1 IGAGIGGL
9 TLAQSLNLHSIPY
22 TIYERESSASV
33 RKQGWGLTIQW
44 SLEAMAKHF
53 LPETFDRLCQAQIS
67 RETGLDGTRRV
78 PWVNGS
84 SGVVEGRRPASQKF
98 RFRRSGIREALIEGV
113 DVQWDKQLVDA
124 RRTKDGV
131 QVEFSDG
138 TTATGDILIGAD
150 GAMSAV
156 RKVLAPTTYPAQN
169 LPINAIATGV
179 PVTEEQ
185 YKEIRDTIDPLYFL
199 ATHPET
205 NTCLFWSLQDTPEE
219 GATYTAQMFLSWLKS
234 DEDNAH
240 DEELLKKS
248 RREVFMKRGKSFF
261 GPLGEIA
268 ATLPEDAQVAVVS
281 MMDWPYVEWDT
292 WDGQCTLIGDAAH
305 CMTPFRGEGVNHAIV
320 DACYLADNLKLALDG
335 QISVKDAIEQ
345 YEAEMRPRGLKAVQ
359 NSRQAGFEAHSYTT
373 LAKGGSSAFL
383 EVK

>member
-1 IGAGIGGL
+1 
-9 TLAQSLNLHSIPY
+9 
-22 TIYERESSASV
+22 
-33 RKQGWGLTIQW
+33 
-44 SLEAMAKHF
+44 
-53 LPETFDRLCQAQIS
+53 
-67 RETGLDGTRRV
+67 
-78 PWVNGS
+78 
-84 SGVVEGRRPASQKF
+84 
-98 RFRRSGIREALIEGV
+98 
-113 DVQWDKQLVDA
+113 
-124 RRTKDGV
+124 
-131 QVEFSDG
+131 
-138 TTATGDILIGAD
+138 
-150 GAMSAV
+150 MSAV

-234 DEDNAH
+234 DEDDAH

-305 CMTPFRGEGVNHAIV
+305 CMTPCKFPFQCYSTVVVLIYIVRGEGVNHAIV
-320 DACYLADNLKLALDG
+320 DACYLTDNLKLALDG